1 MMRKILI
8 FILLLGGLGRS
19 LPAQVMPEADILASP
34 VYWGIARSGGALKDL
49 PDQVWINPSLIPES
63 FAFSLSANLALM
75 PADIRVSQLT
85 SRYKVQKHV
94 FSGGINHENYGDFER
109 LDSEGYSDGDFN
121 AGRTQY
127 FSAWSYRLS
136 SKLQVGA
143 SFRYLTENIASSR
156 ENFSVFTYGLTII
169 PVADKT
175 RMSVAYTDYPEPME
189 DEIRASLSHPLLYL
203 PLTMNLDYR
212 YRGEHDIENLTLG
225 GYFQSGS
232 PLEFL
237 AGLDFRR
244 RGLQSNS
251 LGQDYI
257 AGLALGGRYRYD
269 KVTLQLSFFSY
280 GGLGTISTFG
290 VNYYHGS

>member
-1 MMRKILI
+1 MMRKTLI
-8 FILLLGGLGRS
+8 FILLLGGLGS
-19 LPAQVMPEADILASP
+19 FLPAQVMPEADILASP
-34 VYWGIARSGGALKDL
+34 EYWGIARSGGALKDL
-49 PDQVWINPSLIPES
+49 PDQVWINPSLIPE
-63 FAFSLSANLALM
+63 AFLYSLSANLALM

-85 SRYKVQKHV
+85 GRYKVQKHV
-94 FSGGINHENYGDFER
+94 LTGGINHENYGDFER
-109 LDSEGYSDGDFN
+109 LDPEGYSDGDFS
-121 AGRTQY
+121 AGRTQF

-136 SKLQVGA
+136 SKLQAGA
-143 SFRYLTENIASSR
+143 SFRYVTEDIAASR
-156 ENFSVFTYGLTII
+156 EHFRVFTYGLTII

-203 PLTMNLDYR
+203 PLIMNLDYR
-212 YRGEHDIENLTLG
+212 YRGEHDIENLTMG
-225 GYFQSGS
+225 GYFQSGLS
-232 PLEFL
+232 LEFL

-244 RGLQSNS
+244 GGLQSNS
-251 LGQDYI
+251 LGRDYI

-280 GGLGTISTFG
+280 GGLGTVSTFG